1 MRIVVKGPRRAS
13 YPDPIC
19 GRFTNTVG
27 PEELTEQVGR
37 QLGVQIRESIR
48 TDPWD
53 VRPTDPVPAIV
64 ARDGRPQDRM
74 LRWALVPAA
83 ATTVKT
89 KRPWINATV
98 EGLRSKGSYFGV
110 SPEGAHRALILADG
124 FYEWPKLAEDQRIQ
138 KKLKP
143 PPMRFTVDGGR
154 VFCFAGLW
162 VTARHVEDGPVSS
175 CTIITCDSSANRV
188 VAPVHDRMPVILA
201 DPDLIKAWLDPSISP
216 AEALSLCEPLGGDR
230 MSSEIHPLGVQNVD
244 GEQVAAGLPST

>member
-1 MRIVVKGPRRAS
+1 V
-13 YPDPIC
+13 C
-19 GRFTNTVG
+19 GRYTNTQG

-37 QLGVQIRESIR
+37 QLGVKIRETIR

-64 ARDGRPQDRM
+64 AQDGQAEARM

-110 SPEGAHRALILADG
+110 KPDMVHRALILADG
-124 FYEWPKLAEDQRIQ
+124 FYEWPKAEDQ
-138 KKLKP
+138 KAKAKLKP
-143 PPMRFTVDGGR
+143 PPMRFTVDDGR

-162 VTARHVEDGPVSS
+162 VTARHVEGGPVSS
-175 CTIITCDSSANRV
+175 CTIITCDSSTNRV
-188 VAPVHDRMPVILA
+188 VAPVHDRMPVVLA
-201 DPDLIKAWLDPSISP
+201 DLDLIKAWLDPAISP
-216 AEALSLCEPLGGDR
+216 AEALSLCEPLAAAR
-230 MSSEIHPLGVQNVD
+230 MTSEIRPLG
-244 GEQVAAGLPST
+244 QVTA